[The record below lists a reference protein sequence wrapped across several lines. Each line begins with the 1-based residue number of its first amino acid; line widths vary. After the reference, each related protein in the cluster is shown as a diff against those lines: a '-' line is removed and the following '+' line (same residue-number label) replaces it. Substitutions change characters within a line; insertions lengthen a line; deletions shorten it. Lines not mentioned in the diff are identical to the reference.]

1 MSKVLDYLLNDDVI
15 VVFDVDGVLSA
26 FEFGELR
33 HNGCDDKDWEQF
45 VIKNKPYDKMS
56 GIPQMQNF
64 IVNKGYRNI
73 YTCSVSEPYEEE
85 NKRDFVFRE
94 YGIPKNHI
102 KFVRNKKDKIEFLRE
117 LSKITNDEK
126 KVAIVE
132 DTVSTLNAIYEQSD
146 FITVHVSS
154 FFFF

>member
-1 MSKVLDYLLNDDVI
+1 MSKVMEYLLNDDVI

-33 HNGCDDKDWEQF
+33 HNGCDDKDWESF
-45 VIKNKPYDKMS
+45 VIDNKPYDRMI
-56 GIPQMQNF
+56 GIPQMQKF
-64 IVNKGYRNI
+64 IADKGCRNI

-85 NKRDFVFRE
+85 NKRNFVFRE
-94 YGIPKNHI
+94 YEIPEDHI

-117 LSKITNDEK
+117 LAKITNDEK

-154 FFFF
+154 FFFY